1 MIKVNI
7 KSDSRALLKALQGNQ
22 KQIAIATSIA
32 LTKTAKQIE
41 REEYAEIKRV
51 FDRPTKYTLSG
62 LFVKPS
68 TKTNL
73 EARIG
78 IKNDVFKGTPAEKFI
93 EPNITGGGRNLKR
106 FERAFINKGLMPKGY
121 HAVPGSGVTLD
132 AFGNV
137 PAKFIVQLI
146 SYLGAFGQQGYN
158 ANMTDAGK
166 AKFEKAQGKQLA
178 GAGVS
183 YFVNKKQGKLPL
195 GIYKRV
201 SFASGSA
208 IQSVFIFVKQVNY
221 KPRYNFQAKADQV
234 AKQFFPLYLKES
246 VQQSLPYL

>member
-1 MIKVNI
+1 MIKVNV
-7 KSDSRALLKALQGNQ
+7 KSDSRALLRALQGNQ

-78 IKNDVFKGTPAEKFI
+78 IKNQANRGTPAEKYLQ
-93 EPNITGGGRNLKR
+93 PNIVGGARNTKR
-106 FERAFINKGLMPKGY
+106 FERAFISKGIMPQGY
-121 HAVPGSGVTLD
+121 KAVPGAGAKLD

-137 PAKFIVQLI
+137 PAKYILQLI
-146 SYLGAFGQQGYN
+146 NYLSTNKQTPNVATKRFIKGQ
-158 ANMTDAGK
+158 A
-166 AKFEKAQGKQLA
+166 KQLA
-178 GAGVS
+178 GAGLT
-183 YFVNKKQGKLPL
+183 YFVNNKQGNLPL
-195 GIYKRV
+195 GIYQRT
-201 SFASGSA
+201 SFASGSS
-208 IQSVFIFVKQVNY
+208 IKPIFIFVKQVNY
-221 KPRYNFQAKADQV
+221 KQRYNFQGKADAI

-246 VQQSLPYL
+246 VQQSLQYL